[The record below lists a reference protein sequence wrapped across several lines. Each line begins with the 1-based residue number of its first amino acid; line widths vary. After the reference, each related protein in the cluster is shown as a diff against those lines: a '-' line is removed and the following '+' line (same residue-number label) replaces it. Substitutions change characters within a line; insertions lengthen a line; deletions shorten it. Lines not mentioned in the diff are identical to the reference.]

1 MVTNG
6 HVIHIMGQALKPW
19 VCVLPKRSVQVKPWR
34 RGRLGCVRRKEVGGG
49 AAWLGDHKSSLK
61 QG

>member
-19 VCVLPKRSVQVKPWR
+19 VCVLPKRSVQVKPQR
-34 RGRLGCVRRKEVGGG
+34 RGRLGCVRRKEWEEGLLGWEITR
-49 AAWLGDHKSSLK
+49 AA
-61 QG
+61 